1 MAGADGF
8 PGIPWKVDQVAT
20 DITGYTL
27 GDRFVDER
35 GRIFILW
42 QIDPALINNATA
54 SGEVGVLKASHVWT
68 NDVSDS
74 LIDSTSPIFAGVAL
88 GAHAESTSGGTT
100 RYALFLVKGR
110 CTLTTTDGNVAAGDQ
125 LCLNTSVDGGVIEID
140 ETSTALTGNRMIAEY
155 VGVALA
161 DDDGNNDVN
170 AYVASQIF
178 G

>member
-20 DITGYTL
+20 SITGYTL

-42 QIDPALINNATA
+42 QIDPALINNTAA

-68 NDVSDS
+68 NDVSDG
-74 LIDSTSPIFAGVAL
+74 IPDGTSPIFAGMAL
-88 GAHAESTSGGTT
+88 GALAESTSGGTT
-100 RYALFLVKGR
+100 RYGLFLVNGR
-110 CTLTTTDGNVAAGDQ
+110 ATATITDGNVAAGD
-125 LCLNTSVDGGVIEID
+125 LVRLNASSDGAIIEYD
-140 ETSTALTGNRMIAEY
+140 ETATNLAANI
-155 VGVALA
+155 VGPQHVGFALA
-161 DDDGNNDVN
+161 DDVSTTSCDI
-170 AYVASQIF
+170 YVSSFLF